1 MSQADTK
8 QRILDAAEHLFAR
21 QGFHATSLRAI
32 TARAKVNLASVNYH
46 FGNKEALL
54 DAVFDR
60 RLIPL
65 NEARRQR
72 LEEVRTI
79 ARARDEAPSVEG
91 ALRAFIEPT
100 FQFRDAGGTED
111 FVALVG
117 RAISEP
123 DEVISRSFIEHVEP
137 IIQLLLTTL
146 QEALPALK
154 SDTVFWRLQFA
165 LGAISHTMRMR
176 QWARYLPVEISLDEE
191 AGRLVE
197 DLLAFVT
204 AGVAR
209 EE

>member
-1 MSQADTK
+1 MSQVDTK

-21 QGFHATSLRAI
+21 QGFHGTSLRAI
-32 TARAKVNLASVNYH
+32 TTRAKANLAAVNYH
-46 FGNKEALL
+46 FGSKEALL

-72 LEEVRTI
+72 IEAVRAAAHDQGGAT
-79 ARARDEAPSVEG
+79 SVEA

-100 FQFRDAGGTED
+100 FQFRDAGGTDD
-111 FVALVG
+111 FVTLVG

-123 DEVISRSFIEHVEP
+123 DEVLSRSFIEHVEP
-137 IIQLLLTTL
+137 IIHLMLAVL
-146 QEALPALK
+146 QEALPDLSPNA
-154 SDTVFWRLQFA
+154 VFWRLQFA

-176 QWARYLPVEISLDEE
+176 QWARYLPEGIDLNGD
-191 AGRLVE
+191 AGRLVD
-197 DLLAFVT
+197 DLLAFVC